1 MNENMTTL
9 STAHLDKLQDADREP
24 IVFGILP
31 TYRRQ
36 DLLLDTLRKT
46 MSQTRKP
53 DCLVIVDNE
62 SHPQTAQIVATYQK
76 EYPATPVLFLDA
88 GENLGSAG
96 GWALGMEEALKYAQD
111 QDWFLTLDDDDPPLK
126 TTDLEKMYSFA
137 CEQKQ
142 AVPELA
148 AVGIVGARF
157 NWSSGYLVRL
167 DDDELCGPVEVDYVG
182 SGHMAMYSAQVMRS
196 QGVFY
201 GDLFFGHTEIEYSL
215 RLRAAG
221 YRVFAHGDLW
231 KERRIEGN
239 RIGISVRPNRKCE
252 IKWKKYYVTRN
263 YIYTMRQHGRYDLA
277 AKRAFI
283 QTIAKP
289 AYTALSSP
297 RLAIRGFR
305 LGLKAS
311 LDGFLGRMGRT
322 VDPATFNL

>member
-1 MNENMTTL
+1 MNRSEEAVSAEHLAMLEDENR
-9 STAHLDKLQDADREP
+9 KP

-46 MSQTRKP
+46 MAQTRKP

-62 SHPQTAQIVATYQK
+62 SHSQTAEIVTTYRK
-76 EYPATPVLFLDA
+76 EFPETPVLFLDA

-96 GWALGMEEALKYAQD
+96 GWALGMKEALKYARN

-126 TTDLEKMYSFA
+126 VTDLEKMYAFA
-137 CEQKQ
+137 LEQSRR
-142 AVPELA
+142 VENLA

-157 NWSSGYLVRL
+157 NWSTGYLVRL
-167 DDDELCGPVEVDYVG
+167 KDDQLHGPVDVDYVG
-182 SGHMAMYSAQVMRS
+182 SGHMAMYSAGVMRS
-196 QGVFY
+196 QGVFL

-221 YRVFAHGDLW
+221 FRVVAHGDLW
-231 KERRIEGN
+231 KERRVEGN
-239 RIGISVRPNRKCE
+239 RIGLTLRPNRKCE

-277 AKRAFI
+277 VKRAFI

-289 AYTALSSP
+289 AYTAMTSP
-297 RLAIRGFR
+297 LLAVRGFR

-311 LDGFLGRMGRT
+311 IDGFLGNMGRT